1 MVSICF
7 VRILMPRLRAHL
19 YTDAGIVDSCLFTTD
34 ASTYAALVAD
44 VTEKL
49 GPKWS
54 LQNNFDVYQC
64 PIGHLDTSSEY
75 VQLQTDVD
83 VTTRTP
89 DDHIIIYPYNT
100 ETQVEIP
107 DNSRPSADA
116 GDDLEIHI
124 SGIPPDRTRT
134 DVRNYL
140 QGRFGPIKKLFV
152 PEREDSSRRFI
163 YANVTFVKPADAQ
176 KLLEQGTSIVYGF
189 TWTYRVATGR
199 SGSDPDRR
207 QNARSR
213 SRSRERS
220 DKGGKNQYD
229 KDGYKGKE
237 NDGRNSMNNPG
248 KGKPEEKSRGE
259 PRGALEMFRY

>member
-83 VTTRTP
+83 VTTLTP

-107 DNSRPSADA
+107 DNIRPTADA
-116 GDDLEIHI
+116 GNDLEIRV
-124 SGIPPDRTRT
+124 SGIPRERTRT
-134 DVRNYL
+134 EVRDYL
-140 QGRFGPIKKLFV
+140 HGRFGPIERLFY
-152 PEREDSSRRFI
+152 PEKDPSDI
-163 YANVTFVKPADAQ
+163 LYANVTFKGRGAAQ
-176 KLLEQGTSIVYGF
+176 KALAMGTSTVYGY
-189 TWTYRVATGR
+189 TWTYTAKGKGSVGHGR
-199 SGSDPDRR
+199 L

-220 DKGGKNQYD
+220 VKGGDGKNYRSSE
-229 KDGYKGKE
+229 KGKY
-237 NDGRNSMNNPG
+237 GYQGG
-248 KGKPEEKSRGE
+248 KH
-259 PRGALEMFRY
+259 

>member
-64 PIGHLDTSSEY
+64 PIGHLDTSWEY
-75 VQLQTDVD
+75 VQLQTEVD
-83 VTTRTP
+83 VTTLTP
-89 DDHIIIYPYNT
+89 DDHIIIYPCNT

-124 SGIPPDRTRT
+124 SGIPADRTRME
-134 DVRNYL
+134 VRNYL
-140 QGRFGPIKKLFV
+140 QGRFGHIKKLFV
-152 PEREDSSRRFI
+152 PEKRESSTGFI
-163 YANVTFVKPADAQ
+163 YANVTFANPADAQ
-176 KLLEQGTSIVYGF
+176 KLLEQGTNTVYGY
-189 TWTYRVATGR
+189 TWTYTAKGKGSVGHGR
-199 SGSDPDRR
+199 L

-220 DKGGKNQYD
+220 VKGGDGKNYRSSE
-229 KDGYKGKE
+229 KGKY
-237 NDGRNSMNNPG
+237 GYQGG
-248 KGKPEEKSRGE
+248 KH
-259 PRGALEMFRY
+259 